1 MRQLMN
7 IDSLVE
13 LAQKTGTDKEEWVL
27 KMLVAISRTGSP
39 GLIKAFITKLQDRAL
54 VEALDPYPFD
64 RFIQA
69 EFRPEYFRNHV
80 LLGRI
85 KGTNS
90 PFWYPIRDLTKHL
103 LVLGKPGSGKTNL
116 NYLIAWQTINR
127 ASLWIFDRK
136 QDYRHLVRLFP
147 DKILVFDLLKKQF
160 IFNPLSVPP
169 GVHPKKWLE
178 IFSDVFCRSN
188 SLLDGSL
195 GLLIIELDKLY
206 QRYGVYNGGQNY
218 PSFFDLLQRLKN
230 LPLNPRSRTEGY
242 RESLVNRVGAY
253 LSTNPDLYNCSTGY
267 PLEELLNRNIV
278 FELHGMLDQQARFW
292 INIMLYWLF
301 CYRIEKKERGNE
313 LKNLVIFDEAK
324 SVFNPFHNENIGFP
338 PITYMAA
345 MLREFGV
352 GLVASDQSAQLDN
365 AIFANSYCKIL
376 FPLGSGED
384 LAKMQKAM
392 SLTNEQVDY
401 VHKLKMGEAIARF
414 PAYPKPFVVQIPRFP
429 LG

>member
-1 MRQLMN
+1 MN
-7 IDSLVE
+7 KLVPIESLIE
-13 LAQKTGTDKEEWVL
+13 LAQKTGADKEEWAL
-27 KMLVAISRTGSP
+27 KMLAGISRTGSP
-39 GLIKAFITKLQDRAL
+39 GLIKAFITKLRDRAL
-54 VEALDPYPFD
+54 VEALDAYPLD
-64 RFIQA
+64 RFIQV
-69 EFRPEYFRNHV
+69 EFHPECFRDNL

-90 PFWYPIRDLTKHL
+90 PFWYPVRDLTKHL
-103 LVLGKPGSGKTNL
+103 LVLGRPGSGKSNL
-116 NYLIAWQTINR
+116 NYIIAWQTINR

-136 QDYRHLVRLFP
+136 EDYRHLVRLFP
-147 DKILVFDLLKKQF
+147 DKIMVFDLLKQF
-160 IFNPLSVPP
+160 KFNPLSVPP

-178 IFSDVFCRSN
+178 IFSDVFSRSN

-195 GLLIIELDKLY
+195 GLLVVELDKLY
-206 QRYGVYNGGQNY
+206 QRYGVYSGSANF
-218 PSFFDLLQRLKN
+218 PTFFDLLQRLKN

-242 RESLVNRVGAY
+242 RESLVNRLGAY
-253 LSTNPDLYNCSTGY
+253 LTSNPDLYNCSTGY
-267 PLEELLNRNIV
+267 PLEELLNRNVV

-324 SVFNPFHNENIGFP
+324 SVFTPFHNENIGFP
-338 PITYMAA
+338 PITYMVA

-352 GLVASDQSAQLDN
+352 GIIASDQSAQLAN
-365 AIFANSYCKIL
+365 AVFACSYCKIL
-376 FPLGSGED
+376 FPVGSGED

-392 SLTNEQVDY
+392 SLTLDRVEY
-401 VHKLKMGEAIARF
+401 VHKLNQGEGIVRC
-414 PAYPKPFVVQIPRFP
+414 PGYPKPFVLITPRFP